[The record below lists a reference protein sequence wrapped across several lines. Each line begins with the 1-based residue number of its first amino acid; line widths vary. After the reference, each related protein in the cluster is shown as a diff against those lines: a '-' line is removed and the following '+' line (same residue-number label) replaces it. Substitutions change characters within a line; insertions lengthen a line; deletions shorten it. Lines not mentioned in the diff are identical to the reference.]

1 MHFSKFSLFKFP
13 STTAGPHYKLQSR
26 MIIQYFIKSVVTE
39 QSTNVG
45 EKDIIYSYKKWRIF
59 YTKVNYDYKFYSILS
74 HILLFHQLH
83 CVIFILDEPHECVL
97 INDKVLILLSLYLL
111 LFHTK

>member
-13 STTAGPHYKLQSR
+13 SKTAGPHYKLQSR

-45 EKDIIYSYKKWRIF
+45 EKDIMIYIKRSTLI
-59 YTKVNYDYKFYSILS
+59 SIL
-74 HILLFHQLH
+74 
-83 CVIFILDEPHECVL
+83 
-97 INDKVLILLSLYLL
+97 
-111 LFHTK
+111 